1 MTNYRIGFL
10 GLAALLLGFG
20 PVPLDIKKIL
30 FQTCSFYFIFVAVAI
45 WFWTLLPKS
54 PSIKIIQSHLPALC
68 LALIFITTIFF
79 ISPTHLRILYDETNL
94 LGVSQAMLEQHACY
108 IPTQAIFVNQQNHLI
123 APEWGI
129 RPLAFPFFLYIIHLI
144 NGYALSN
151 VYLLNA
157 IAGFFALFLFYLLL
171 QNFFSKTLAILGMA
185 LLAAYPV
192 FALWT
197 TSGGFEIANLTLAL
211 LAFYQLYHLFIS
223 QQPYHATRLFFTLII
238 LAQMRYEAV
247 LFLCA
252 ILPFAIYHSIKYPQA
267 PPHKIAL
274 ITPFLLLPVAW
285 QRSLYSGDYAFMVK
299 EGEAMFGIHHFIT
312 NLFHAY
318 SFFGGAQSDYGT
330 IPYLFYLTLAGI
342 LIGFIHLHQ
351 NRSRIPYAT
360 RTIIFIA
367 CLAFALQAIIILG
380 YILGNLT
387 RPFSIRLGI
396 IFLPF
401 LITPIIYLCH
411 LITNKKPVLIAP
423 IILWVCII
431 LFYGGTHTF
440 QNASVSNFHLVQ
452 INRAY
457 TDFFQDQDPQKQA
470 LIISPYAR
478 LFVADQRSAVTFSYA
493 NQNWQEI
500 INHLHN
506 NMYNKI
512 YICQIAHAQTHVI
525 NNDTRLSHPLSLN
538 PFGELQI
545 GNEIHLISQITITK

>member
-1 MTNYRIGFL
+1 MTNYRMGFI
-10 GLAALLLGFG
+10 GLAAFLIGFG
-20 PVPLDIKKIL
+20 PVPHEVKKIL
-30 FQTCSFYFIFVAVAI
+30 FQTTSFYLIFIAVAI

-54 PSIKIIQSHLPALC
+54 PSKKIIQSHLPALC
-68 LALIFITTIFF
+68 LALLLITIIFL

-94 LGVSQAMLEQHACY
+94 LGVSQAMLEHHACY
-108 IPTQAIFVNQQNHLI
+108 IPTQAIFENQQKHFI

-129 RPLAFPFFLYIIHLI
+129 RPFAFPFFLYLIHWI
-144 NGYALSN
+144 KGYALSN

-171 QNFFSKTLAILGMA
+171 QNFFSKTLAISGMS
-185 LLAAYPV
+185 LLAAYPI

-211 LAFYQLYHLFIS
+211 LAFYQLYHLFAS
-223 QQPYHATRLFFTLII
+223 QKSHHATRLFFTLVV
-238 LAQMRYEAV
+238 LAQMRYEAA
-247 LFLCA
+247 LFLLA
-252 ILPFAIYHSIKYPQA
+252 ILPFAIYHTIKSPQSR
-267 PPHKIAL
+267 PHTIVL
-274 ITPFLLLPVAW
+274 ITPLLLLPVAW

-299 EGEAMFGIHHFIT
+299 EGETMFGLHHFIT
-312 NLFHAY
+312 NLSHAY
-318 SFFGGAQSDYGT
+318 SFFCGAQSDYGT

-342 LIGFIHLHQ
+342 LIGFIHLLQ
-351 NRSRIPYAT
+351 NHAHIPQAT

-423 IILWVCII
+423 IILLVCTT

-452 INRAY
+452 VNRAY
-457 TDFFQDQDPQKQA
+457 ADFFQNQDPQKQA

-478 LFVADQRSAVTFSYA
+478 LFVADQRSAVTFPYA
-493 NQNWQEI
+493 NQNWPEI
-500 INHLHN
+500 IDHLHSE
-506 NMYNKI
+506 MYNKI
-512 YICQIAHAQTHVI
+512 YICQIADAQTHVI
-525 NNDTRLSHPLSLN
+525 NKDTRLSHPLSLN

-545 GNEIHLISQITITK
+545 NNDIHLISQITITK